1 VTADDAGLRGTRG
14 QTAPLTKGSQEERT
28 KRTRG
33 EEIEHDIKMLRD
45 IYGQKPGRAAK
56 PVPFIK
62 VDAVFRKI
70 DEVTRFLRVNDAC
83 KRVEEMVKDIE
94 KVAGKIDD
102 RWKQASAP
110 RSYAHVTRVGNT
122 GVVLGAGVETPPTAR
137 PRDKRRIV
145 VRIASKEE
153 AEALREQTREDIV
166 SRIQLTADEAYT
178 NHKVV
183 AI

>member
-1 VTADDAGLRGTRG
+1 MDV
-14 QTAPLTKGSQEERT
+14 
-28 KRTRG
+28 
-33 EEIEHDIKMLRD
+33 
-45 IYGQKPGRAAK
+45 
-56 PVPFIK
+56 
-62 VDAVFRKI
+62 VFRKI
-70 DEVTRFLRVNDAC
+70 DKVTRFLRVNDAC
-83 KRVEEMVKDIE
+83 KRVEKMVKDIE

-137 PRDKRRIV
+137 PRDERRIV

-166 SRIQLTADEAYT
+166 SRIQLTADEAHA

-183 AI
+183 AIQKLKSGDIAVHMDSSAAKKDLEAETSWVRNVTLGATVRKRI